1 MSTGNL
7 RYGNAVCKMITEAG
21 RDGLHVTLVT
31 AAPVTIPSG
40 GTFIIER
47 EAIVVSR
54 PSDEELGR
62 MVRDAWVRYW
72 TGRPGA
78 KESYL
83 WGWDD
88 PRLPPEQREVDI
100 AIGRAL
106 FEFGAITAVKIRHEV
121 DETLL

>member
-1 MSTGNL
+1 VSTGNQSYFDAL
-7 RYGNAVCKMITEAG
+7 LK
-21 RDGLHVTLVT
+21 
-31 AAPVTIPSG
+31 AACLPSG
-40 GTFIIER
+40 TSRVRLATGPPAGTGR
-47 EAIVVSR
+47 KAVMTRR

-62 MVRDAWVRYW
+62 RVREEWVRYW
-72 TGRPGA
+72 IGRPGA

-88 PRLPPEQREVDI
+88 PRLPPEQREADI

-106 FEFGAITAVKIRHEV
+106 FDHGAITAVKIRHEV